1 MLIYNITYNV
11 DDTIHEEWYE
21 WIKNHIPKIL
31 STGKFLE
38 AKFTKVL
45 IEEEMGGQTYS
56 LQLKVESK
64 EILDKYYAENAE
76 QLRKLGLVK
85 FADKVLTF
93 RTELEIIDE
102 YAINIK

>member
-38 AKFTKVL
+38 AKFSKVI

-64 EILDKYYAENAE
+64 VTLDKYYTENAE
-76 QLRKLGLVK
+76 QLRQLGLVK

-102 YAINIK
+102 YRVNFN

>member
-38 AKFTKVL
+38 AKFSKVI

-64 EILDKYYAENAE
+64 ATLDKYYAENAE
-76 QLRKLGLVK
+76 QLRQLGLVK

-102 YAINIK
+102 YRVNFN